1 MKIVNTFLSILIFF
15 LTSILLY
22 QVIYF
27 GFIDSKKTE
36 NYISNIKLT
45 DKVNLQ
51 IEEDNYF
58 ISNVNKTYRD
68 LLLMKYGYK
77 DIKNIEKYSN
87 INSVISSIIID
98 KVNCLKN
105 GKDIKNVYSKDEL
118 DKILIN
124 DNFNDELKDY
134 IVSNDYKIVEFENEL
149 NNKIKNFNNS
159 FKPFRFILD
168 KISLIIVSIV
178 VLILF
183 IFLALNK
190 KYHNFFA
197 PLLISNFLNIII
209 SIIILGL
216 LNTKYEFKIVNYFF
230 YNFILFILK
239 KSVIISVIVILF
251 TILFITIIN
260 IKNKKKLNKIKPRI
274 RKVIKNEEDFGFGL
288 W

>member
-58 ISNVNKTYRD
+58 ISNVNKTYKD

-77 DIKNIEKYSN
+77 DIKNIEKDSN

-134 IVSNDYKIVEFENEL
+134 IVSNDYKIVEFEHRL

-183 IFLALNK
+183 VFLALNK
-190 KYHNFFA
+190 KYYNFFA

-209 SIIILGL
+209 SIIILAS
-216 LNTKYEFKIVNYFF
+216 LNTKYEFTIVNYFF
-230 YNFILFILK
+230 YNFILDILK

-251 TILFITIIN
+251 TIILIAIIN

-288 W
+288 